1 MLLLAVLFACSP
13 DEVIDTGAEAEV
25 VDTDD
30 SGSYQ
35 PACETP
41 DIRVDGED
49 PPAVGDEWNIF
60 LWCDDTLLTGATVVR
75 FDPPE
80 IAELYEN
87 SATFVEAGDAMLYM
101 QVGRYNGSRAVT
113 VSE

>member
-1 MLLLAVLFACSP
+1 MLLLVALFACTP
-13 DEVIDTGAEAEV
+13 DEVNDTAAEAEV
-25 VDTDD
+25 VDTED
-30 SGSYQ
+30 SASNQ
-35 PACETP
+35 PTCDTP
-41 DIRVDGED
+41 EIRVNGDD
-49 PPAVGDEWNIF
+49 PPAVGDEWGIF

-87 SATFVEAGDAMLYM
+87 NATFVEAGDAMLYM